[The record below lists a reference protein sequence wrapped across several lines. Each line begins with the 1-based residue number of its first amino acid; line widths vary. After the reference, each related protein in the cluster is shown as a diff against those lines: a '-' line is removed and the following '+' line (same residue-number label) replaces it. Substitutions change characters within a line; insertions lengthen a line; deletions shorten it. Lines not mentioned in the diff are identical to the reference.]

1 MNAENAEAVRQMAKK
16 VYISPDTVKAGLRSL
31 VAQTLKRTGRTAL
44 MGFLM
49 LKAKEPSKG
58 AQFELH
64 SNGSLSVEPELRRFF
79 RVAPGT
85 PFPDVNPFGQREG
98 AIEFL
103 APGYERRG
111 TYTHL
116 YEGRNLNSLLEVT
129 PKDGHFSIKIPDGAA
144 ERIADLLGGKAP
156 LRATAAFLL
165 RSEPFD
171 VGATEKDLIERFKSV
186 FKLSDA
192 DIDALFETDAGFSV
206 AFSTE
211 KFDNSLAAL
220 PSDLQPRSPSVTHAT
235 TARAAKELVPMAAT
249 SDTELVISKDVRRR
263 VQGAVASSKAVS
275 LVGPPGTAKSRL
287 WAEILEEAAADP
299 SLLGLE
305 NPPSYVCYTA
315 EIDWTARTLIGGYYP
330 QKDGQLIFREGY
342 LLQAIRNNQ
351 IFWIDEMN
359 RADLDRVLGPI
370 LTFLAGQSVDLGP
383 THLGDDKEDAA
394 AKSMVLVWAKG
405 DKSGVKEDSEQ
416 RVYYAGTDW
425 RMIGT
430 YNNVDRGRVFPMGS
444 ALLRRWA
451 LVPIPPLDAE
461 AFAELL
467 AKLPKVRE
475 PVIGLLKAAYELH
488 LEALPIGPAPFLDMA
503 RYVSGGAEASA
514 DAGVTPQERELLKD
528 AYVLYM
534 GQQLI
539 RLDPEKRE
547 QFFNA
552 LGGIFGHDLASE
564 AASF

>member
-1 MNAENAEAVRQMAKK
+1 MPEKRYVSAN
-16 VYISPDTVKAGLRSL
+16 TVVTALRYL
-31 VAQTLKRTGRTAL
+31 VSQSFKRSGRTAL

-58 AQFELH
+58 AEFELY
-64 SNGSLSVEPELRRFF
+64 SNGSQSVEPELRRFF
-79 RVAPGT
+79 RIAPGT
-85 PFPDVNPFGQREG
+85 PLPDVNPFGQREG
-98 AIEFL
+98 TIEFL
-103 APGYERRG
+103 ATGYERRG

-116 YEGRNLNSLLEVT
+116 YEGRNLNALLEVA
-129 PKDGHFSIKIPDGAA
+129 PKDGHFSIKIPEDASAKIA
-144 ERIADLLGGKAP
+144 ELLGCKAP

-165 RSEPFD
+165 RHEAFED
-171 VGATEKDLIERFKSV
+171 GASDEDLVARFKSV
-186 FKLSDA
+186 FKLSDE
-192 DIDALFETDAGFSV
+192 DVDALFEDDSGFTV
-206 AFSTE
+206 EFSAE
-211 KFDNSLAAL
+211 RFDDSLASL
-220 PSDLQPRSPSVTHAT
+220 PSDLQPRSPSMSHAT
-235 TARAAKELVPMAAT
+235 TARAAKELVPMAAAR
-249 SDTELVISKDVRRR
+249 DTELVISDDVRRR
-263 VQGAVASSKAVS
+263 VQRAVASSKAVG

-305 NPPSYVCYTA
+305 SPPSYVCYTA

-330 QKDGQLIFREGY
+330 QKDGQLVFREGY

-383 THLGDDKEDAA
+383 THLGSEEDGTAP
-394 AKSMVLVWAKG
+394 KSMVLMWAKCE
-405 DKSGVKEDSEQ
+405 KSGVKEDEEQ

-425 RMIGT
+425 RMLGT

-451 LVPIPPLDAE
+451 LVPIPPIDAD
-461 AFAELL
+461 AFEDLL
-467 AKLPKVRE
+467 ARLPKLRE
-475 PVIGLLKAAYELH
+475 PVAKLLKAAYALH
-488 LEALPIGPAPFLDMA
+488 LDALPIGPAPFLDMA
-503 RYVSGGAEASA
+503 RYVSAEAESSA
-514 DAGVTPQERELLKD
+514 DAGVTALERQLLGD

-534 GQQLI
+534 GQQLV
-539 RLDPEKRE
+539 RLDPETRE
-547 QFFNA
+547 QFFDA